1 MKTLTV
7 TISDEAAEGL
17 AEIAAN
23 ARRPQEEVAA
33 QALEETFGPDWFDDL
48 NADAQVAITQGV
60 AEADRGEFAP
70 DADVE
75 EAFARFKR

>member
-17 AEIAAN
+17 TTAASE
-23 ARRPQEEVAA
+23 ASRPQEDLAA
-33 QALEETFGPDWFDDL
+33 QALEETFRPDWFDALD
-48 NADAQVAITQGV
+48 DEAQAAITRGV
-60 AEADRGEFAP
+60 AEADRGEFAS
-70 DADVE
+70 DAEVE